1 MGVIKSRNYT
11 KFNRFVNRSCDYFIN
26 NHNNYKIYWKYSL
39 FKSKHVGQMPG
50 LIAKN
55 PQPII
60 YSIALDENELIN
72 WEVVKNVQ

>member
-1 MGVIKSRNYT
+1 MGVIKSGNYT

-26 NHNNYKIYWKYSL
+26 NHNNHKIYWKYSL

-50 LIAKN
+50 LIAKKS
-55 PQPII
+55 PI
-60 YSIALDENELIN
+60 YSIALDEKELIN